1 MTDNL
6 HQNDPHNNKK
16 CTDTAVKLK
25 TVEGAH
31 QHRYISLLTRKT
43 MALVLAGGRGS
54 RLHELTEWRAK
65 PAVHFGGKF
74 HIIDFALSN
83 AINSG
88 IRRVGILT
96 QYKSHSLARHIRD
109 GWSGFKR
116 VLGEFVDML
125 PASQRIDAGWYRGT
139 ADAVYQNIDI
149 IRDHNPEYVLILSG
163 DHIYKMDYGDMLAFH
178 AEKGAV
184 LTLSCIEIPVEEAA
198 GIYGVLQVDT
208 SGRVI
213 SFEEKPARP
222 SEIPGQPG
230 MCLASMGNYVF
241 DTELLYDE
249 LIHDA
254 DNEVSDHDFAKNI
267 IPATIHNHRVF
278 AYPFRDPETG
288 KRAYWRDVGTLD
300 AYWQANI
307 ELLEITPELDLYD
320 SEWPILTDQP
330 QLPPAK
336 FVFNNDD
343 RRGMAVD
350 SMVSGGC
357 VISGAKLDR
366 ALLYSNVKVHSY
378 AYIEQS
384 VVLPE
389 VSIGRHAR
397 ILRAIIDRGCVIP
410 EHMVIG
416 ENHEEDRKRGFR
428 VTEKG
433 IVLVTPDMLGQ
444 SIHTVR

>member
-1 MTDNL
+1 MMISGRG
-6 HQNDPHNNKK
+6 
-16 CTDTAVKLK
+16 DTPVKLN
-25 TVEGAH
+25 TADSAH
-31 QHRYISLLTRKT
+31 QQRHVSLLTRKT
-43 MALVLAGGRGS
+43 VALVLAGGRGS
-54 RLHELTEWRAK
+54 RLHELTVWRAK

-74 HIIDFALSN
+74 HIVDFALSN

-88 IRRVGILT
+88 IRRVGVLT
-96 QYKSHSLARHIRD
+96 QYKAHSLVRHLRD
-109 GWSGFKR
+109 GWCGFKR
-116 VLGEFVDML
+116 ALGEFVDVL

-149 IRDHNPEYVLILSG
+149 IRDLKPEYVLILSG
-163 DHIYKMDYGDMLAFH
+163 DHIYKMDYGPMLALH
-178 AEKGAV
+178 VDVAAD
-184 LTLSCIEIPVEEAA
+184 LTISCVEIPVAEAA
-198 GIYGVLQVDT
+198 GTYGVLQVDS

-213 SFEEKPARP
+213 AFEEKPAIP

-241 DTELLYDE
+241 ATGLLYE
-249 LIHDA
+249 QLINDA
-254 DNEVSDHDFAKNI
+254 DNEKSDHDFAKNI
-267 IPATIHNHRVF
+267 IPEAIRKHRVF
-278 AYPFRDPETG
+278 AYPYRDPETG

-307 ELLEITPELDLYD
+307 ELLDIEPELDLYD

-330 QLPPAK
+330 QLAPAK

-366 ALLYSNVKVHSY
+366 ALLFSNVKVHSY
-378 AYIEQS
+378 AYVEQS
-384 VVLPE
+384 VVLPG

-410 EHMVIG
+410 ENMVIG
-416 ENHEEDRKRGFR
+416 ENHEDDRKRGFR

>member
-1 MTDNL
+1 MTSHDETGYG
-6 HQNDPHNNKK
+6 DA
-16 CTDTAVKLK
+16 AVKLN
-25 TVEGAH
+25 TAGGTRQQRH
-31 QHRYISLLTRKT
+31 ISLLTRKT
-43 MALVLAGGRGS
+43 VALVLAGGRGS
-54 RLHELTEWRAK
+54 RLHELTLWRAK

-74 HIIDFALSN
+74 HIVDFALSN

-88 IRRVGILT
+88 IRRVGVLT
-96 QYKSHSLARHIRD
+96 QYKAHSLVRHLRD
-109 GWSGFKR
+109 GWCGFKR
-116 VLGEFVDML
+116 ALGEFVDVL

-149 IRDHNPEYVLILSG
+149 IRDLNPEYVLILSG
-163 DHIYKMDYGDMLAFH
+163 DHIYKMDYGAMLAFH
-178 AEKGAV
+178 TDKDADM
-184 LTLSCIEIPVEEAA
+184 TISCIEIPVEEAA
-198 GIYGVLQVDT
+198 GIYGVLQADS

-213 SFEEKPARP
+213 AFEEKPTTP
-222 SEIPGQPG
+222 SQIPGQPG

-241 DTELLYDE
+241 ATELLYDE

-254 DNEVSDHDFAKNI
+254 DNEISDHDFAKNI
-267 IPATIHNHRVF
+267 IPDAIHRHKVF
-278 AYPFRDPETG
+278 AYPFRDSKTG

-307 ELLEITPELDLYD
+307 ELLDITPELDLYD

-330 QLPPAK
+330 QLAPAK
-336 FVFNNDD
+336 FVFNNEN

-357 VISGAKLDR
+357 IISGAKLDR
-366 ALLYSNVKVHSY
+366 ALLFSNVKVHSY
-378 AYIEQS
+378 ACIEQS
-384 VVLPE
+384 VVLPD
-389 VSIGRHAR
+389 VNIGRHAR

-416 ENHEEDRKRGFR
+416 ENHEDDRKRGFR
-428 VTEKG
+428 VTENG